1 VISGIHH
8 LGVATDDL
16 AATVSRYR
24 RLLGARVDHEA
35 VVVDQGVRAVSLAM
49 PEGPAV
55 ELLAPTGP
63 DTPVGRFLE
72 RRGPG
77 MHHVGYLTDDLLG
90 ELARLEGEGAELV
103 DATPRSGL
111 FGLQVAFLHPGT
123 LHGVL
128 TELVQ
133 PERGS
138 VA

>member
-1 VISGIHH
+1 MISGIHH

-16 AATVSRYR
+16 EGTVDRYR

-35 VVVDQGVRAVSLAM
+35 IVADQGVRAVSLAM
-49 PEGPAV
+49 PEGPTV
-55 ELLAPTGP
+55 ELLAPTSA
-63 DTPVGRFLE
+63 DTPVGRFLA

-77 MHHVGYLTDDLLG
+77 MHHVGYLTGDIVA
-90 ELARLEGEGAELV
+90 ELARLSAEGAELV
-103 DATPRSGL
+103 DATPRHGL

-138 VA
+138 DV